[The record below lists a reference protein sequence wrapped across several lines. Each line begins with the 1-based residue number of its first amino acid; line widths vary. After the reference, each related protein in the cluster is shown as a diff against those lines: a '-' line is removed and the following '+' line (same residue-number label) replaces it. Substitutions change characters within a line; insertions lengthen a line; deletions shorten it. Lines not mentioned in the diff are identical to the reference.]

1 MPAQSAQPAPRRG
14 VGGVFVDIG
23 PLRRHRAFRRLW
35 TGQLASQVASQLT
48 IVAVTYQTYRL
59 TGSTAMVGLVSLGQL
74 VPLLAG
80 SLLGGPVVDA
90 WDRRRIMLCTQVLL
104 AVGCAGLAVNAL
116 LRHPALWLIFV
127 CTAESAAFQGLD
139 WSARRASLRQLVPP
153 AELPAAL
160 SVQSAAL
167 QVMTVVGP
175 AAAGL
180 LIARAGFT
188 FVYWISVASFGVAF
202 VTVALLPR
210 LPPHGGG
217 QPVGLASLAGGIRYV
232 RTSRPLAGVFLID
245 LGAMV
250 FGLPRALFPALAVT
264 LYGGGAVTVGYL
276 NAAPGIGALVGSLLT
291 GHVARVRRVGRAVVI
306 CVVAWGAAITAFGLV
321 PWLPAALVLLA
332 LAGAADVIS
341 AVFRMVIVQ
350 QVTPDAMQGRVNSL
364 IFAGIQGGPRLGD
377 AEAGAAAALAGPQ
390 FAAWSGGVLSVL
402 TGVAACWVLPEIWR
416 YVSSAAGGPPLS
428 GPAPEVPGGPAPG
441 LDRPGPD
448 RPEPDRPGPDRPE
461 PDLPGPDLPEP
472 DRPGLPG

>member
-90 WDRRRIMLCTQVLL
+90 WDRRRSMLCTQVLL

-175 AAAGL
+175 AGL

-350 QVTPDAMQGRVNSL
+350 QVTPAAMQGRVNSL
-364 IFAGIQGGPRLGD
+364 IFAGIPGGPRLGD